1 VVDEKDSIPELFK
14 AWASTSWATALFG
27 AGQLGRAF
35 GGGRT
40 AEGFESLTK
49 AVESQLDG
57 GTRMIFQTGDRLQRG
72 LWDATYSAL
81 TGDANAP
88 RLAFKSALDA
98 AECAAAA
105 VSALVPER
113 GGRLAWL
120 ELRNKLEAFNL
131 FAHADLAL
139 GIARPG
145 TAALAELVERASS
158 LGPYRSVWAKEGVGH
173 LYAESRRSD
182 EFDARGETLP
192 SSCLIA
198 LHAGAGLSFAAR
210 CLERLTPRSDGAEFR
225 RALEEF
231 FALCRGGSREGY
243 AEAAFEALGLA
254 ARNLHP
260 QLLPGID
267 RCLAA
272 MDEDLIAYF
281 WHGVGRG
288 IYFAPTNFLPDG
300 GAFDR
305 AVEEARR
312 EPPHETGRVNA
323 LAGLVWAFVLVNI
336 RHPELLESLLL
347 RHASALGEGG
357 ALTNGLCSA
366 VVVWRDS
373 SPDDESIGALCRHRP
388 ADARLDELWEARISR
403 PAEEAARRYH
413 LVLKEHGYLGGLFR
427 HRPLDDLVAYLE
439 LAATADAP

>member
-1 VVDEKDSIPELFK
+1 M
-14 AWASTSWATALFG
+14 WAT
-27 AGQLGRAF
+27 
-35 GGGRT
+35 
-40 AEGFESLTK
+40 
-49 AVESQLDG
+49 
-57 GTRMIFQTGDRLQRG
+57 
-72 LWDATYSAL
+72 
-81 TGDANAP
+81 
-88 RLAFKSALDA
+88 
-98 AECAAAA
+98 
-105 VSALVPER
+105 
-113 GGRLAWL
+113 
-120 ELRNKLEAFNL
+120 
-131 FAHADLAL
+131 
-139 GIARPG
+139 
-145 TAALAELVERASS
+145 
-158 LGPYRSVWAKEGVGH
+158 EGVGH
-173 LYAESRRSD
+173 LYAESRRGE

-272 MDEDLIAYF
+272 MDEELVGYF

-300 GAFDR
+300 GALGR

-323 LAGLVWAFVLVNI
+323 LAGLSWAFVLVNI

-347 RHASALGEGG
+347 RHARELDEGD
-357 ALTNGLCSA
+357 AFTNGLCSA

-373 SPDDESIGALCRHRP
+373 SPDDESIDALCRHRP
-388 ADARLDELWEARISR
+388 TDASLGELWEARIGR
-403 PAEEAARRYH
+403 PADEAVRRYYP
-413 LVLKEHGYLGGLFR
+413 VLKEHGHLEGLFR
-427 HRPLDDLVAYLE
+427 HRPLHELVACLE
-439 LAATADAP
+439 MAAAVDAR